1 MELLY
6 KKPEDIKVSV
16 DIKELNG
23 KLLIDFSADCGKFGT
38 DESIAGFVLTPDRL
52 FQILSERTDL
62 SDSEF

>member
-6 KKPEDIKVSV
+6 KNQEDIIVSV
-16 DIKELNG
+16 DIKELNE

>member
-16 DIKELNG
+16 DIKELNE